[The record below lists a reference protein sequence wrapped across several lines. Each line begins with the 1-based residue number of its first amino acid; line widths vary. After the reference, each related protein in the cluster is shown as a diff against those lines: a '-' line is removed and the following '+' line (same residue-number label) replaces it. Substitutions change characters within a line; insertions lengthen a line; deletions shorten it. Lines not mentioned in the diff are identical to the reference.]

1 MVREHRRERRE
12 LELFRPEIP
21 TAPTPRPIPAPTP
34 VPIPLPTPVPTPG
47 PSAVDPAYAGPVGQ
61 VFRPRRAF
69 RREVDRSKFSW
80 LCCECSAH
88 FRKPQLSGVLS
99 DSRTAGCPADRR
111 AQRANRMCFC
121 DNIANSAISNKK
133 SSRFCLFLWLKA
145 RPFELRGIS
154 VFGLYEAL
162 YDQKHENDD
171 GFFLMHILI
180 TKKRRT
186 PAAPWRCR
194 CR

>member
-69 RREVDRSKFSW
+69 RREIDHSKFSW

-88 FRKPQLSGVLS
+88 FRKPKLSGVLS

-111 AQRANRMCFC
+111 VQRANRMCFC
-121 DNIANSAISNKK
+121 DNIANSAISKK
-133 SSRFCLFLWLKA
+133 KKKVRGFACFCGSKHAPSSYVEFRFSVSMKLYTTKNTKMTTVFLNA
-145 RPFELRGIS
+145 HFNHQ
-154 VFGLYEAL
+154 EAAHASSAL
-162 YDQKHENDD
+162 
-171 GFFLMHILI
+171 
-180 TKKRRT
+180 
-186 PAAPWRCR
+186 AV
-194 CR
+194 